1 METRKLKVLVTGS
14 TGMVGEGVLQ
24 VCLQHPAV
32 EKVVVLNRRSVGF
45 SHAKLTEIL
54 LPDFH
59 QLKTVE
65 SQLKGLDAC
74 FHCMGMSSLGTDEET
89 YKDITYTLS
98 MLLGETMSRLN
109 PGSVFCYL
117 SGAGTDAKETSK
129 MSWARLKGRTENEL
143 SKMPFKGFYRYRPG
157 FIQPLPGATHVQA
170 FYKYV
175 NWMFPIGKALF
186 PDGFSTIEEIGK
198 SMIQVTFKEEELKTL
213 AGKDIRRIA
222 NALLF

>member
-1 METRKLKVLVTGS
+1 MLVTGS

-45 SHAKLTEIL
+45 SHSKLTEIL

-65 SQLKGLDAC
+65 DQLIGLDAC
-74 FHCMGMSSLGTDEET
+74 FHCMGISSLGTDEET

-98 MLLGETMSRLN
+98 ILLGETMSRLN

-117 SGAGTDAKETSK
+117 SGAGTDATQTSK
-129 MSWARLKGRTENEL
+129 MGWARLKGQTENEL
-143 SKMPFKGFYRYRPG
+143 AQLPFKALYRYRPG
-157 FIQPLPGATHVQA
+157 FIKPLSGATHVQP
-170 FYKYV
+170 FYKYI
-175 NWMFPIGKALF
+175 NWTFPIGKSLF
-186 PDGFSTIEEIGK
+186 PDGFSTVKEIGL
-198 SMIQVTFKEEELKTL
+198 SMIYVALYGDEKKTL
-213 AGKDIRRIA
+213 AGKDIRRLA
-222 NALLF
+222 HKME

>member
-1 METRKLKVLVTGS
+1 MEAKKLNVLVTGS

-45 SHAKLTEIL
+45 SHSKLTEIL

-65 SQLKGLDAC
+65 DQLIGLDAC
-74 FHCMGMSSLGTDEET
+74 FHCMGISSLGTDEET

-98 MLLGETMSRLN
+98 ILLGETMSRLN

-117 SGAGTDAKETSK
+117 SGAGTDATQTSK
-129 MSWARLKGRTENEL
+129 MGWARLKGQTENEL
-143 SKMPFKGFYRYRPG
+143 AQLPFKALYRYRPG
-157 FIQPLPGATHVQA
+157 FIKPLSGATHVQP
-170 FYKYV
+170 FYKYI
-175 NWMFPIGKALF
+175 NWTFPIGKSLF
-186 PDGFSTIEEIGK
+186 PDGFSTVKEIGL
-198 SMIQVTFKEEELKTL
+198 SMIYVALYGDEKKTL
-213 AGKDIRRIA
+213 AGKDIRRLA
-222 NALLF
+222 HKME

>member
-1 METRKLKVLVTGS
+1 MKVLVTGS

-32 EKVVVLNRRSVGF
+32 EKVIALNRRSVGF
-45 SHAKLTEIL
+45 SHPKLTEII

-65 SQLKGLDAC
+65 AQLKGLDAC
-74 FHCMGMSSLGTDEET
+74 YHCMGVSSIGTDETT
-89 YKDITYTLS
+89 YKDITHTLS
-98 MLLGETMSRLN
+98 ILLGETMSRLN

-117 SGAGTDAKETSK
+117 SGAGTDATETSK
-129 MSWARLKGRTENEL
+129 LSWARLKGRTENDL

-157 FIQPLPGATHVQA
+157 FIKPLPGATHVQA

-175 NWMFPIGKALF
+175 NWFFPIGKSLF
-186 PDGFSTIEEIGK
+186 PDGFSTIQEIGL
-198 SMIQVTFKEEELKTL
+198 SMIRVTLKEEAQKTL

-222 NALLF
+222 NLF

>member
-32 EKVVVLNRRSVGF
+32 DKVIALNRRSVGF
-45 SHAKLTEIL
+45 SHPKLTEIL

-59 QLKTVE
+59 QLRTVE
-65 SQLKGLDAC
+65 DQFKGLDAC
-74 FHCMGMSSLGTDEET
+74 YHCMGVSSIGTDETT
-89 YKDITYTLS
+89 YKGITYTLS
-98 MLLGETMSRLN
+98 ILLGETMSRLN

-117 SGAGTDAKETSK
+117 SGAGTDATETSK
-129 MSWARLKGRTENEL
+129 LSWARLKGRTENEL
-143 SKMPFKGFYRYRPG
+143 SRMPFRGFYRYRPG
-157 FIQPLPGATHVQA
+157 FIKPLPGAMHVQA

-175 NWMFPIGKALF
+175 NWFFPIGKALF
-186 PDGFSTIEEIGK
+186 PDGFSTIEEIGL
-198 SMIQVTFKEEELKTL
+198 SMIRVTLKEDEQKTL

-222 NALLF
+222 TSF